1 MLNLTKDKRKSL
13 GSFYTPNSLADKMVS
28 KFESLD
34 GNFVDFTA
42 GDGSLLRALNL
53 AGVDWSRLYANE
65 LDKESYE
72 NLLKMNPDLP
82 KSHVLNIDALDDEC
96 HKKMLEITGGQYQVI
111 LNPPFHIGGKI
122 VAKILQWMPE

>member
-1 MLNLTKDKRKSL
+1 MDKEKRKSL
-13 GSFYTPNSLADKMVS
+13 GSFYTPDSLADKMVS

-42 GDGSLLRALNL
+42 GDGSLLRALNR

-72 NLLKMNPDLP
+72 NLLKMSPDLP
-82 KSHVLNIDALDDEC
+82 KYHVLDMDALDDDC
-96 HKKMLEITGGQYQVI
+96 HKKMLEITNGQYQVI

-122 VAKILQWMPE
+122 VAKILEWLPE

>member
-1 MLNLTKDKRKSL
+1 MLNLTKEKQRSL
-13 GSFYTPNSLADKMVS
+13 GSFYTPDSLADEMVS
-28 KFESLD
+28 KFESLE

-42 GDGSLLRALNL
+42 GDGSLLRALNR

-65 LDKESYE
+65 LDKSSYE

-82 KSHVLNIDALDDEC
+82 RDHVLNMDALDDEC

-111 LNPPFHIGGKI
+111 LNPPFSKANKI
-122 VAKILQWMPE
+122 VSKILEFMPE

>member
-1 MLNLTKDKRKSL
+1 MNKHKQKKL
-13 GSFYTPNSLADKMVS
+13 GAFYTPDSLADEMVK

-42 GDGSLLRALNL
+42 GDGSLLRALNR
-53 AGVDWSRLYANE
+53 AGVDWNRLYANE
-65 LDKESYE
+65 LDKDSYE
-72 NLLKMNPDLP
+72 NLLKNNPKLP
-82 KSHVLNIDALDDEC
+82 KEHVLNMDALDDEC

-122 VAKILQWMPE
+122 VTKILEWLPDEE

>member
-1 MLNLTKDKRKSL
+1 MLNLTKEKQRSL
-13 GSFYTPNSLADKMVS
+13 GSFYTPDSLADKMVS

-42 GDGSLLRALNL
+42 GDGSLLRALNR

-82 KSHVLNIDALDDEC
+82 RSHVLNMDALDDEC
-96 HKKMLEITGGQYQVI
+96 HKKMLEITNGQYQVI
-111 LNPPFHIGGKI
+111 LNPPFNKGGKI
-122 VAKILQWMPE
+122 VAKILEYMPE

>member
-1 MLNLTKDKRKSL
+1 MNKDKQKLL
-13 GSFYTPNSLADKMVS
+13 GAFYTPDSLADKMAS

-42 GDGSLLRALNL
+42 GDGSLLRALNR

-65 LDKESYE
+65 LDKDSYE

-82 KSHVLNIDALDDEC
+82 RDHTLNMDALDDDC
-96 HKKMLEITGGQYQVI
+96 HKKMLEITNGQYQVI
-111 LNPPFHIGGKI
+111 LNPPFSLGNKI
-122 VAKILQWMPE
+122 VSKILEWMPE

>member
-1 MLNLTKDKRKSL
+1 MDKDKRKSL
-13 GSFYTPNSLADKMVS
+13 GSFYTPDSLADKMVS

-42 GDGSLLRALNL
+42 GDGSLLRALNR

-72 NLLKMNPDLP
+72 NFLKMTQDIPRD
-82 KSHVLNIDALDDEC
+82 HVVNTDALDEDC

-122 VAKILQWMPE
+122 VAKILEWMPE

>member
-1 MLNLTKDKRKSL
+1 MDKDKRKSL
-13 GSFYTPNSLADKMVS
+13 GSFYTPDSLADKMVH
-28 KFESLD
+28 KFETLD

-42 GDGSLLRALNL
+42 GDGSLLRALNR

-82 KSHVLNIDALDDEC
+82 RSHVLNMDALDDEC
-96 HKKMLEITGGQYQVI
+96 HKKMLEITNGQYQVI

-122 VAKILQWMPE
+122 VAKILEYMPE

>member
-13 GSFYTPNSLADKMVS
+13 GSFYTPDSLADKMVS

-42 GDGSLLRALNL
+42 GDGSLLRALNR

-65 LDKESYE
+65 LDKDSYE

-82 KSHVLNIDALDDEC
+82 RDHVLSMDALDDDC
-96 HKKMLEITGGQYQVI
+96 HKKMLEITNGQYQVI

-122 VAKILQWMPE
+122 VAKILEWVPE

>member
-1 MLNLTKDKRKSL
+1 MDKEKRKSL
-13 GSFYTPNSLADKMVS
+13 GSFYTPDSLADKMVS

-42 GDGSLLRALNL
+42 GDGSLLRALNR

-65 LDKESYE
+65 LDKDSYE
-72 NLLKMNPDLP
+72 NLLKMNLDLP
-82 KSHVLNIDALDDEC
+82 RDHVLNMDALDDDC

-111 LNPPFHIGGKI
+111 LNPPFNIGGKI
-122 VAKILQWMPE
+122 VAKILARMPK

>member
-1 MLNLTKDKRKSL
+1 MDKDKRKSL
-13 GSFYTPNSLADKMVS
+13 GSFYTPDSLADKMVS

-42 GDGSLLRALNL
+42 GDGSLLRALNR

-72 NLLKMNPDLP
+72 NLLKMNPELP
-82 KSHVLNIDALDDEC
+82 KDNTLNMDALDDEC

-122 VAKILQWMPE
+122 VAKILEYMPE

>member
-1 MLNLTKDKRKSL
+1 MDKDKRKSL
-13 GSFYTPNSLADKMVS
+13 GSFYTPDSLADKMVS

-42 GDGSLLRALNL
+42 GDGSLLRALNR

-65 LDKESYE
+65 LDTDSHET
-72 NLLKMNPDLP
+72 LLKMNPDLP
-82 KSHVLNIDALDDEC
+82 RDHVLNMDALADDC

-111 LNPPFHIGGKI
+111 LNRPFHIGGKI
-122 VAKILQWMPE
+122 VAKILEWMPE

>member
-1 MLNLTKDKRKSL
+1 MLNLTKEERKSL
-13 GSFYTPNSLADKMVS
+13 GSFYTPDSLSDKMIL

-42 GDGSLLRALNL
+42 GDGSLLRALNR

-82 KSHVLNIDALDDEC
+82 KSHVLNMDALDDEC

-111 LNPPFHIGGKI
+111 LNPPFNKGGKI
-122 VAKILQWMPE
+122 VAKILEYMPE

>member
-1 MLNLTKDKRKSL
+1 
-13 GSFYTPNSLADKMVS
+13 MVS

-42 GDGSLLRALNL
+42 GDGSLLRALNR

-65 LDKESYE
+65 LDKDSYE

-82 KSHVLNIDALDDEC
+82 RGHVLNMDALDDDC
-96 HKKMLEITGGQYQVI
+96 HKKMLEITNGQYQVI
-111 LNPPFHIGGKI
+111 LNPPFSDG
-122 VAKILQWMPE
+122 

>member
-1 MLNLTKDKRKSL
+1 MDKDKRKVL
-13 GSFYTPNSLADKMVS
+13 GSFYTPDSLADKMVS

-42 GDGSLLRALNL
+42 GDGSLLRALNR

-82 KSHVLNIDALDDEC
+82 RDHVLNMDALDDEC
-96 HKKMLEITGGQYQVI
+96 HKKMLEICNGQYQVI
-111 LNPPFHIGGKI
+111 LNPPFSLGNKI
-122 VAKILQWMPE
+122 VRKILEYMPE

>member
-1 MLNLTKDKRKSL
+1 MDKEKRKVL
-13 GSFYTPNSLADKMVS
+13 GSFYTPDSLADEMVS
-28 KFESLD
+28 KFETLD

-42 GDGSLLRALNL
+42 GDGSLLRALNR

-65 LDKESYE
+65 LDKDSYE
-72 NLLKMNPDLP
+72 NLLRINPDLP
-82 KSHVLNIDALDDEC
+82 RGHVLNMDALDDEC

-122 VAKILQWMPE
+122 VAKILEWMPE

>member
-1 MLNLTKDKRKSL
+1 MDKDKRKSL
-13 GSFYTPNSLADKMVS
+13 GSFYTPDSLADKMVS
-28 KFESLD
+28 KFETLD

-42 GDGSLLRALNL
+42 GDGSLLRALNR

-82 KSHVLNIDALDDEC
+82 RSHVLNMDALDDEC
-96 HKKMLEITGGQYQVI
+96 HKKMLEITNGQYQVI

-122 VAKILQWMPE
+122 VAKILEYMPE

>member
-1 MLNLTKDKRKSL
+1 MLNLTKEKRKVL
-13 GSFYTPNSLADKMVS
+13 GSFYTPDNLANKMVS

-42 GDGSLLRALNL
+42 GDGSLLRALNR

-65 LDKESYE
+65 LDKDSYE

-82 KSHVLNIDALDDEC
+82 RDNVLNMDALDDEC

-122 VAKILQWMPE
+122 VAKILEWMPE

>member
-1 MLNLTKDKRKSL
+1 MDKEKRKSL
-13 GSFYTPNSLADKMVS
+13 GSFYTPDSLADKMVS

-42 GDGSLLRALNL
+42 GDGSLLRALNR

-65 LDKESYE
+65 LDKDSYE
-72 NLLKMNPDLP
+72 NLLKMSPDLP
-82 KSHVLNIDALDDEC
+82 KDHVLNMDALDDDC
-96 HKKMLEITGGQYQVI
+96 HNKMLEITGGQYQVI

-122 VAKILQWMPE
+122 VAKILEWMPE